1 MQMIINRK
9 YLIYLD
15 IFTNFTW
22 YFGLIVYQAY
32 IVSGKIGGS
41 IMKGDKE
48 VILQLNAILKNELT
62 AINQYFLHARMLK
75 DWGLLRLADKVYH
88 ESIGEMKHADM
99 LIERLLTID
108 ALPNLQDLGKLGIG
122 EDVPE
127 MLASDLKSEST
138 NQSCLKKAISICEE
152 AKDFVSREIFENILE
167 DTEEHI
173 DWIETQQSL
182 IEKTGLQNY
191 LQEQMFEGSSA
202 S

>member
-1 MQMIINRK
+1 M
-9 YLIYLD
+9 
-15 IFTNFTW
+15 T
-22 YFGLIVYQAY
+22 
-32 IVSGKIGGS
+32 
-41 IMKGDKE
+41 GDKE

-127 MLASDLKSEST
+127 MLASDLNSEST
-138 NQSCLKKAISICEE
+138 NQSGLKKAISICEE